1 MQLITHQSHLSHLP
15 QDTLAEFIIKR
26 FEQLTEDTDVP
37 PTIILVNLDD
47 DISGPDYAFVG
58 CNGLLSDLLEEHNP
72 REVGFNRP
80 YEWVSYHPDLGL
92 YELLFLRP
100 ASRKPQ
106 ESSRLFRNV

>member
-26 FEQLTEDTDVP
+26 FEQLTEGTDVP

-47 DISGPDYAFVG
+47 DITGPGYGFVG
-58 CNGLLSDLLEEHNP
+58 CDGLMSDRFEEHKP

-80 YEWVSYHPDLGL
+80 YEWVSYHPDLDW
-92 YELLFLRP
+92 
-100 ASRKPQ
+100 SQ
-106 ESSRLFRNV
+106 S